1 MKFDLKGLD
10 QLEKNVSEL
19 SGTSSIPLGD
29 LMNPGFISSCSQYSN
44 FEELIEASG
53 FKVASEEDFAAIPDQ
68 EWEQFIQKNTSY
80 EGWIEMQEAAG
91 MSYIT
96 ANLTKGLK

>member
-44 FEELIEASG
+44 LEELIEASG
-53 FKVASEEDFAAIPDQ
+53 FKVEPEGLAATSNQ
-68 EWEQFIQKNTSY
+68 EWEQFIQTNTSY
-80 EGWIEMQEAAG
+80 EGWIEMKDAALNR
-91 MSYIT
+91 YVA

>member
-44 FEELIEASG
+44 LEELIEASG
-53 FKVASEEDFAAIPDQ
+53 FKVETEEDFAAIPDQ
-68 EWEQFIQKNTSY
+68 EWEQFIQTNTSY
-80 EGWIEMQEAAG
+80 EGWIEMKDAALNR
-91 MSYIT
+91 YVA